1 MEGLSCVCQNLG
13 ASGLFVRN
21 KLGFFFA
28 PSSGKDL
35 LLLLQLW
42 VEKLIAKVLQVIVMC
57 TLLKR
62 GTVFQPAVK

>member
-1 MEGLSCVCQNLG
+1 MEGLAGVFQNLG

-42 VEKLIAKVLQVIVMC
+42 VEKVIAKVLPGDYNLYFAKTSYSFSTC
-57 TLLKR
+57 
-62 GTVFQPAVK
+62 G